1 MSALLGS
8 LKEPHARTSGPRCHK
23 DAAASLRRTSARC
36 STGCASIA
44 HMGTQNC
51 NGYLEAPR
59 GREDYV
65 DPAGFRAVAGLDSL
79 AGPDRVPARGVRAF
93 RSRTALGAAF
103 AAGTCLPPEPRQ
115 ERRCERGTARPQVL
129 HRDLREPV
137 CRKMKSPRQI
147 NALGLFRELPATA
160 GNPITCCRSIH
171 GNRVQVLV
179 AQRSVPLELRP
190 FPNPFPTGN
199 EQSHAG
205 SERLTPDLDH

>member
-36 STGCASIA
+36 STDCVSIA

-103 AAGTCLPPEPRQ
+103 AAGTCLPPAASLPSSDRNAL
-115 ERRCERGTARPQVL
+115 RTRHSAPASL

-160 GNPITCCRSIH
+160 GDPITCSII
-171 GNRVQVLV
+171 N
-179 AQRSVPLELRP
+179 SE
-190 FPNPFPTGN
+190 
-199 EQSHAG
+199 SAG
-205 SERLTPDLDH
+205 RPDLALHMNR